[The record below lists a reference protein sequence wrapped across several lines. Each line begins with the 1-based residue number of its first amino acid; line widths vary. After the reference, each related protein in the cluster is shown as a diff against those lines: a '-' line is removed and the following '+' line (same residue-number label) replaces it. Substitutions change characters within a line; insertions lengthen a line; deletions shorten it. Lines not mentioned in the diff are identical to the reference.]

1 MAGTLL
7 EIRDQ
12 EAQVKLLLFVINRL
26 LEGEQNLLQKL
37 AFLHLDKKNCG
48 KEITFFIQIEKLR
61 PETMNKKK
69 LRPKIL
75 KRKNL
80 RPKTG
85 NITFKLVFH
94 FQNCIC
100 GMRTLMMSL

>member
-75 KRKNL
+75 KRK
-80 RPKTG
+80 KTSSK
-85 NITFKLVFH
+85 NWEYNF
-94 FQNCIC
+94 
-100 GMRTLMMSL
+100 